1 MKHRLLNWLFL
12 LILIVL
18 SVNLANSWWRLY
30 QRGDIIKEA
39 EDKLLEVHEKQEE
52 LKRNLAKAQSTQFI
66 EKQAR
71 DKLNLS
77 KEGETLI
84 ILPPI
89 TPVIEI
95 TPTITPALANWEK
108 WVEVFTP

>member
-1 MKHRLLNWLFL
+1 MQNKLINWIIFIFL
-12 LILIVL
+12 IALC
-18 SVNLANSWWRLY
+18 VNLVNSWWRLY

-39 EDKLLEVHEKQEE
+39 EDNLLEVSEKQEE

-77 KEGETLI
+77 REGETLI

-89 TPVIEI
+89 TPIIEI
-95 TPTITPALANWEK
+95 TPTITPAYANWEK
-108 WVEVFTP
+108 WVNLFR